1 MGVDCGGLDE
11 LGITYLA
18 DPSMDTLSWRTS
30 PGVRQEDDYAWYP
43 EEHISRHTG
52 TAHRF
57 SKGSVWGIKPDIPW
71 SQDMK
76 NDILNGFYDVEYKG
90 TNDFRSTKANV
101 AEAWL
106 YGSGDSAAIGVVS
119 EETQSGCRTGE
130 SRGIT
135 GCGRNGK
142 NGTAGSP
149 GMDHHE
155 SG

>member
-1 MGVDCGGLDE
+1 
-11 LGITYLA
+11 
-18 DPSMDTLSWRTS
+18 
-30 PGVRQEDDYAWYP
+30 
-43 EEHISRHTG
+43 
-52 TAHRF
+52 
-57 SKGSVWGIKPDIPW
+57 
-71 SQDMK
+71 MK

-90 TNDFRSTKANV
+90 TNDFRSTKVNV

-142 NGTAGSP
+142 NGNGSIHIRLEP
-149 GMDHHE
+149 LDPPE
-155 SG
+155 SVSYTHLVFSLYQHVSDFPVIHKQAADR